1 MNIIK
6 SELTVAQKLKAIR
19 QKRGLTQEKLSEL
32 SGINAGNIR
41 KYESGT
47 ISNPTYKTLEK
58 LSNALNVPVF
68 FFVSGGTNLDIVHE
82 HDDMV
87 RQFLNDEKEN
97 EHIKSIWNSIKN
109 NDEKRQA
116 LITEILKT
124 HNYKIKSEGIDQLTI
139 TDFQGFQF
147 SVDCDEFEE
156 MCLRCDKDIRYNI
169 EKLLADSKE

>member
-1 MNIIK
+1 M
-6 SELTVAQKLKAIR
+6 SDFQTRLKDERKA
-19 QKRGLTQEKLSEL
+19 RGLTQAQMADLLSIKRSTYSL
-32 SGINAGNIR
+32 
-41 KYESGT
+41 YESGKRQPRVKQLQEIAAILNIP
-47 ISNPTYKTLEK
+47 ISALIN
-58 LSNALNVPVF
+58 NA
-68 FFVSGGTNLDIVHE
+68 SE
-82 HDDMV
+82 A
-87 RQFLNDEKEN
+87 Q
-97 EHIKSIWNSIKN
+97 HIKMTWDWIQN
-109 NDEKRQA
+109 NNEKRQA